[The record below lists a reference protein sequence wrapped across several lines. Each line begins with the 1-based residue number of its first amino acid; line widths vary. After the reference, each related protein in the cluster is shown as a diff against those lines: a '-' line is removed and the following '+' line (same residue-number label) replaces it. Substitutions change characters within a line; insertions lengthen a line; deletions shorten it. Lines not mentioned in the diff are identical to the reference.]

1 MAKLFT
7 LMYGRSKKNMK
18 PIMTD
23 LKHKCENYM
32 KARSATLGVNGHH
45 SIVEAEPGATPWRI
59 NTTSQWT
66 NYDYSG
72 PAKVPKKKKK

>member
-1 MAKLFT
+1 MAELFT

-45 SIVEAEPGATPWRI
+45 AIVKAEKGATPWRI

-66 NYDYSG
+66 NYDVVQ
-72 PAKVPKKKKK
+72 PAKVPKKKK